1 MKKILPII
9 LLLIFLG
16 HYPVLGQLKNQDKPI
31 QIKQELMR
39 PAQDQFLGLSIFD
52 PSKFSMQHSFSMSY
66 FSLGG
71 KGVSQGLYL
80 NTMTYQISS
89 PLLLKLQWGI
99 QNVPYNSLAKN
110 NPAFQGGFFLSGAEL
125 QYKPSDKFEMRLQF
139 NSAPSYMYNSYMYDN
154 PFRSYRRSI
163 WNLDEDNK

>member
-1 MKKILPII
+1 MVLLII
-9 LLLIFLG
+9 LSHF
-16 HYPVLGQLKNQDKPI
+16 PVWGQLKNQDKPI
-31 QIKQELMR
+31 QIKQELIR
-39 PAQDQFLGLSIFD
+39 PSQDKFLGLSIFD

-89 PLLLKLQWGI
+89 PLLLRLQWGI
-99 QNVPYNSLAKN
+99 QNFPYNSLAKN

-125 QYKPSDKFEMRLQF
+125 QYKPSDKLEMKLQF
-139 NSAPSYMYNSYMYDN
+139 NSMPGYYNSYMYDN
-154 PFRSYRRSI
+154 PFRPYRRSI
-163 WNLDEDNK
+163 LNWDEDYK